1 MAGDR
6 RAAARGVARGRVAT
20 AGAGRRIM
28 SLAPRLD
35 LRHSQQLVMTPQL
48 RQAIKLLQSSNL
60 EVTAFVEEELERNPL
75 LERDER
81 PLPGP
86 DDGRATD
93 PLPAGPAEPDA
104 AAAAASDVLP
114 AADAAP
120 LDAAWDNVYDS
131 GTPHMGAGGRA
142 DFDDDLSGIDAM
154 AAPGKT
160 LRETIGEQ
168 VRLTF
173 ATPAERMIAANLLA
187 LVDPAGR
194 LAVPDATIAAAL
206 GCEEAA
212 VTAVRRRMQRF
223 EPVGMFC
230 ADLRECLM
238 VQLQDRNRCDPAMMA
253 LLDNLELLARRD
265 LRGLMR
271 ECGVDAEDLADMI
284 AELKRLDP
292 KPGASFD
299 APPAPTLVPDVLMRR
314 GPADDWIIEL
324 NPETLPR
331 VLINRGFHAR
341 AVVGAKSRDEKA
353 WVAERFQTAS
363 WLVKSL
369 EQRANT
375 ILKVAAEIVR
385 RQDGFFRHGVA
396 HLRPLILRNVA
407 EEVGMHEST
416 VSRVT
421 SNKAIATPR
430 GTFELKYFFTTAIA
444 GTAGGD
450 AVSAEAVRHRIK
462 AMVEAERGDDILSDD
477 AIVERLRAEGV
488 DIARR
493 TVAKYRDALRI
504 PSSVQRKREKAVP
517 A

>member
-1 MAGDR
+1 
-6 RAAARGVARGRVAT
+6 
-20 AGAGRRIM
+20 M

-75 LERDER
+75 LERDDRE
-81 PLPGP
+81 PPGP
-86 DDGRATD
+86 DAGRSTD
-93 PLPAGPAEPDA
+93 PLPAAPEAPDA

-114 AADAAP
+114 AENAAP
-120 LDAAWDNVYDS
+120 LDTEWDNVYDA
-131 GTPHMGAGGRA
+131 GAPHVGSGGRS
-142 DFDDDLSGIDAM
+142 DFEDDLSGIEAM
-154 AAPGKT
+154 PAPEKN
-160 LRETIGEQ
+160 LREHIGEQ
-168 VRLTF
+168 VRLSF
-173 ATPAERMIAANLLA
+173 ATPQERMIAANLLA

-194 LAVPDATIAAAL
+194 LAVPSAAIAAAL
-206 GCEEAA
+206 GCEEAM
-212 VTAVRRRMQRF
+212 VEAVRLRMQRF
-223 EPVGMFC
+223 DPVGMFC

-238 VQLQDRNRCDPAMMA
+238 VQLQERNRYDPAMAA

-265 LRGLMR
+265 LRRLQDL
-271 ECGVDAEDLADMI
+271 CGVDAEDMAEMV
-284 AELKRLDP
+284 AELRRLDP

-299 APPAPTLVPDVLMRR
+299 APAAPALVPDVLMRR
-314 GPADDWIIEL
+314 GAGSEWIVEL

-331 VLINRGFHAR
+331 VLVNRGFHAR

-353 WVAERFQTAS
+353 WIAEKFQTAS

-369 EQRANT
+369 EQRAGT

-385 RQDGFFRHGVA
+385 RQDGFFRHGISG
-396 HLRPLILRNVA
+396 LRPLILRDVA

-444 GTAGGD
+444 GTAGGE

-462 AMVEAERGDDILSDD
+462 AMVDAEPPDDILSDD
-477 AIVERLRAEGV
+477 AIVARLRAEGV